1 MSAQVSIPIY
11 ARLGERELPV
21 RWAWYRPEPQVG
33 DTVRLPTAADGRD
46 GWRSFRVIGK
56 QISPASLSVG
66 TMVAAEPSTLGM
78 IHLDVEPI
86 ALQD

>member
-1 MSAQVSIPIY
+1 MSAQLSTPIY
-11 ARLGERELPV
+11 ARLGERDLPV

-33 DTVRLPTAADGRD
+33 DTVRLPMASDGND
-46 GWRSFRVIGK
+46 GWRSFRVVGERIGTA
-56 QISPASLSVG
+56 IVAEATTPA
-66 TMVAAEPSTLGM
+66 GM

>member
-1 MSAQVSIPIY
+1 MSATEAIPMY

-33 DTVRLPTAADGRD
+33 DTVRLPTAPDGND
-46 GWRSFRVIGK
+46 GWQSFRITGK
-56 QISPASLSVG
+56 RLSAVVPTVEPAF
-66 TMVAAEPSTLGM
+66 TM

>member
-1 MSAQVSIPIY
+1 MSAQISVPIY

-33 DTVRLPTAADGRD
+33 DTVRLPMASDGSD

-56 QISPASLSVG
+56 QVWVDGASTRIADLTPG
-66 TMVAAEPSTLGM
+66 AM
-78 IHLDVEPI
+78 IHLAVEPI

>member
-1 MSAQVSIPIY
+1 MSATASLPMY

-33 DTVRLPTAADGRD
+33 DTVRLPTAPNGND
-46 GWRSFRVIGK
+46 GWQSFRIVGK
-56 QISPASLSVG
+56 HLSEVVPTIEPAF
-66 TMVAAEPSTLGM
+66 TM

>member
-1 MSAQVSIPIY
+1 MSAQFSTPIY

-33 DTVRLPTAADGRD
+33 DTVRLPMAADGND
-46 GWRSFRVIGK
+46 GWRSFRVVGKRIGM
-56 QISPASLSVG
+56 AV
-66 TMVAAEPSTLGM
+66 VAEPSTGGM

>member
-1 MSAQVSIPIY
+1 VSTQLSIPIY

-33 DTVRLPTAADGRD
+33 DTVRLPMAPGGND
-46 GWRSFRVIGK
+46 GWQSFRVVGK
-56 QISPASLSVG
+56 QVSDTAPVLRTSVVADPAPL
-66 TMVAAEPSTLGM
+66 AM

>member
-1 MSAQVSIPIY
+1 MSARFSVPIY

-21 RWAWYRPEPQVG
+21 RWAWFRPEPEVG
-33 DTVRLPTAADGRD
+33 DTVRLQTAPNDSD
-46 GWRSFRVIGK
+46 EWRSFRVVRK
-56 QISPASLSVG
+56 RVHASEAPIIPG
-66 TMVAAEPSTLGM
+66 PSLGAM

>member
-1 MSAQVSIPIY
+1 MSARVSIPIY

-33 DTVRLPTAADGRD
+33 DTVRLPMASNGND

-56 QISPASLSVG
+56 RIGEMAS
-66 TMVAAEPSTLGM
+66 MQGM
-78 IHLDVEPI
+78 IQLDVEPI
-86 ALQD
+86 VLQD

>member
-1 MSAQVSIPIY
+1 MSAQESISIY

-33 DTVRLPTAADGRD
+33 DTVRLPTASDGTD
-46 GWRSFRVIGK
+46 GWRSFRVVAK
-56 QISPASLSVG
+56 QVRETAAVRMTSVVADPAPL
-66 TMVAAEPSTLGM
+66 AM

>member
-1 MSAQVSIPIY
+1 MSAHVSIPIY

-33 DTVRLPTAADGRD
+33 DTVRLPMAPGGDNS
-46 GWRSFRVIGK
+46 WQSFLVVGK
-56 QISPASLSVG
+56 QVKTAPPAG
-66 TMVAAEPSTLGM
+66 AAPVADPATLGM
-78 IHLDVEPI
+78 IHLDVEPL

>member
-1 MSAQVSIPIY
+1 MSAQLSTPIY

-33 DTVRLPTAADGRD
+33 DTVRLPMAADGND
-46 GWRSFRVIGK
+46 GWESFRVIGK
-56 QISPASLSVG
+56 QVR
-66 TMVAAEPSTLGM
+66 STLPIGAAMIAEAATAGM

-86 ALQD
+86 VLHD